1 MYLVSLFHLVP
12 IFVKCPYYRFLRK
25 KDENNETI
33 DAPHSFF
40 YDSPF
45 LVMALTAVFPFTT
58 SKISQAHAATVTPTI
73 TVSAH
78 TAHPNQKITVTGQG
92 FAANDTVTVFLDQL
106 YNNPFGN
113 LACDGNGNCSGSV
126 TLPLLT
132 GPQGQHMILAQGS
145 QPDEAVANAPI
156 IINPTIFFNT
166 AQSVPNHGGSGTAT
180 AITGYAFQPNETV
193 SIYWGGATGSLL
205 GTTTSDSD
213 FGFFLFSFVTP
224 TQIAPGKYPITV
236 VRSGQKPA
244 TLTTTFTIVPPTVTA
259 AAGVRGGQVLKFQI
273 SGFQGNEKVDI
284 SWNANGG
291 QQISAVF
298 TNASG
303 TFASPGFENVFVPS
317 APLGSYTL
325 TFTGEQSGLQV
336 STPINVGPGIRVI
349 PQINPI
355 GTVPVF
361 GGGFS
366 SGETLTVFIVGQKQ
380 ATSVSVTTA
389 DDGSFQA
396 KLTAPLSLIPG
407 PQYTVKAINSDG
419 SEKATGTFSIFPP
432 RISWASANFSNQ
444 SNTAQYGSL
453 GTISGQNFPANE
465 QVTLYWNYQQ
475 AGQVTVGT
483 VQTAADGSFS
493 FDLTTP
499 SSPFTGQ
506 ATIEAIAETSTY
518 MASYQV
524 QPKPAVSFNPTSV
537 LVGETVTVSGGSFDS
552 NATVTIGRAGSGTV
566 WGSATVASDG
576 TFTTS
581 ISLPTNLQGGP
592 TTVSVSDGT
601 VNASATL
608 VVDVPLTITPTSGSA
623 GTSIAVQSP
632 NFTNSGNT
640 FVCAEEQPYLA
651 WYDPS
656 TGKSLNLGS
665 ACQMPRSVTA
675 PMNLISGQTYEV
687 QLIVGG
693 YMIGQAPFTAQ

>member
-1 MYLVSLFHLVP
+1 MKTWMRRQALLLLVA
-12 IFVKCPYYRFLRK
+12 FLSV
-25 KDENNETI
+25 T
-33 DAPHSFF
+33 
-40 YDSPF
+40 
-45 LVMALTAVFPFTT
+45 VVTGGFTFAN
-58 SKISQAHAATVTPTI
+58 SGISRAHAATTTPSI
-73 TVSAH
+73 TLSDH
-78 TAHPNQKITVTGQG
+78 TVHPRQKITVTGQG
-92 FAANDTVTVFLDQL
+92 FAPNDMVTVYLDSL
-106 YNNPFGN
+106 DVSFGT
-113 LACDGNGNCSGSV
+113 LACDGNGNCSGV
-126 TLPLLT
+126 VAIPLT

-145 QPDEAVANAPI
+145 QSGEAVANAPI
-156 IINPTIFFNT
+156 ILNPVVFFNT
-166 AQSVPNHGGSGTAT
+166 TQGQPNHGGPGTVT
-180 AITGYAFQPNETV
+180 MLTGYAFQPNETV
-193 SIYWGGATGSLL
+193 SIYWGGATGTLL
-205 GTTTSDSD
+205 GTTTSEDTV
-213 FGFFLFSFVTP
+213 GLFLFSFVAP
-224 TQIAPGKYPITV
+224 APVAPGKYAITV
-236 VRSGQKPA
+236 VRSDQKPA
-244 TLTTTFTIVPPTVTA
+244 TVSTLFTVEPPAITA
-259 AAGVRGGQVLKFQI
+259 AAGVRGGQVLKFQL
-273 SGFQGNEKVDI
+273 SGFQASEAVAV
-284 SWNANGG
+284 SWTANGG
-291 QQISAVF
+291 QKIATVYTS
-298 TNASG
+298 ASG
-303 TFASPGFENVFVPS
+303 TFASPSFEDVFVPS

-349 PQINPI
+349 PQIIPI
-355 GTVPVF
+355 GTIPVF

-366 SGETLTVFIVGQKQ
+366 SGETLTVFLVGQKQ

-396 KLTAPLSLIPG
+396 KLTAPLNLTPG

-419 SEKATGTFSIFPP
+419 SEKATGTFAIFSPS
-432 RISWASANFSNQ
+432 ISWTSANFSNQ

-453 GTISGQNFPANE
+453 GTIRGQNFPANE

-475 AGQVTVGT
+475 AGQVTVGM
-483 VQTAADGSFS
+483 VQTATDGSFS

-524 QPKPAVSFNPTSV
+524 QPEPNVSFNPTSV
-537 LVGETVTVSGGSFDS
+537 LVGQTMIVSGGSFES
-552 NATVTIGRAGSGTV
+552 NATVTIGRTSSGTV

-592 TTVSVSDGT
+592 TSVSVSDGT
-601 VNASATL
+601 VNVSATL
-608 VVDVPLTITPTSGSA
+608 VVDVPLIITPTSGSA

-675 PMNLISGQTYEV
+675 PASLISGQTYEV

-693 YMIGQAPFTAQ
+693 YVIGQATFTAQ